1 MPQFEQ
7 RQGSALVSARILH
20 VPLRFPLNTLAART
34 GIVASATLLSR
45 ILGFAR
51 DMCMAWL
58 LGGGP
63 LADALTLA
71 LRLPNLA
78 RRLLGEGTLSM
89 SLTAGFSRNP
99 ALTDGMPDA
108 AGQERLSRLATALG
122 VRLALVLGCA
132 VLLGEALAQPLTA
145 LLAPGLPPELAAR
158 GAFLLRLCL
167 PYIFFAGLSA
177 LFMALLHSL
186 RSFLLPSL
194 SPAFF
199 NLTVIVFAGLA
210 ALGLAD
216 PALLLALGVLCG
228 GLAQCLSQGLV
239 LRGRGV
245 RLCLSSGRPD
255 EETQREVSRSLRRLP
270 LGIIAAAAPQ
280 LSMLGAAALAS
291 WLPAGSMA
299 ALYYAE
305 RILEFPLGLAGAAP
319 GIASLPGLA
328 ALAAARRTSDMAR
341 EAGDAL
347 RLSFCI
353 SLPAAAGL
361 LATAEPLVRLLF
373 LRGAFDSQTLADTT
387 LALCAYAPGLPAY
400 AASRP
405 LLALCNACDM
415 TRPAGTSALIS
426 VPCAFFA
433 GLLLLPYGIAGPA
446 LGLSL
451 GLWTQ
456 AAVLWFGLRRNGV
469 EVRIPPAALARYTA
483 GACLVFA
490 VARLGLF
497 LLPGTALSLML
508 AVPSA
513 IAAYA
518 LFLAVL
524 GDRDVRRLVKR

>member
-1 MPQFEQ
+1 
-7 RQGSALVSARILH
+7 
-20 VPLRFPLNTLAART
+20 
-34 GIVASATLLSR
+34 VASATLLSR

-99 ALTDGMPDA
+99 ALTNGQIDP
-108 AGQERLSRLATALG
+108 AGQERLSRLTTAIG
-122 VRLALVLGCA
+122 VRLAAILACA
-132 VLLGEALAQPLTA
+132 VLLGEALALPLTE
-145 LLAPGLPPELAAR
+145 LLAPGLHPEFAAR
-158 GAFLLRLCL
+158 SAFLLRICL
-167 PYIFFAGLSA
+167 PYVFFAGLTA
-177 LFMALLHSL
+177 LSMALLHSM

-199 NLTVIVFAGLA
+199 NLTVIAFAGLA

-228 GLAQCLSQGLV
+228 GLVQCLIQGIALH
-239 LRGRGV
+239 GRGV
-245 RLCLSSGRPD
+245 RPRSPRSGPD
-255 EETQREVSRSLRRLP
+255 EETAREVCRSLRRLP
-270 LGIIAAAAPQ
+270 PGIAAAAAPQ

-291 WLPAGSMA
+291 LLPAGSMA

-328 ALAAARRTSDMAR
+328 ALAAAQRISDLKL

-353 SLPAAAGL
+353 SLPATAGL

-373 LRGAFDSQTLADTT
+373 LRGAFDSQALADTT

-405 LLALCNACDM
+405 LLALCNACDN
-415 TRPAGTSALIS
+415 TRLAGTSALIA

-433 GLLLLPYGIAGPA
+433 GLLLLPCGIAGPA

-451 GLWTQ
+451 GLWVQ

-469 EVRIPPAALARYTA
+469 EVRVSPSALVRYAA
-483 GACLVFA
+483 GAALVFA
-490 VARLGLF
+490 AAWLGLF
-497 LLPGTALSLML
+497 LLPGPLLSLML
-508 AVPSA
+508 TVPLA

-518 LFLAVL
+518 LFLLAL
-524 GDRDVRRLVKR
+524 GDRDVRRLVRRS